1 MSLLFVLG
9 DVYIGYG
16 QHQSKIDAVLHA
28 ETRQIDVKHTLT
40 FKNSFDTPIK
50 ELYMTDWVSSYSS
63 PNTPLVKKF
72 LNEFNPNLY
81 IAKPKD
87 RGFTKIKNIK
97 SLAQGD
103 LIYYHLNDQ
112 EDILKIELKTP
123 LLPNESITL
132 NMDYVLKIQSDRF
145 TDYGVD
151 KKGNLA
157 LDAWYLTP
165 AVFDGTNW
173 KLYSNQNLDDLYAPA
188 VDTKLNITIPDSY
201 HLDTALNEVG
211 LIENNGSKV
220 IQLEGLSVKD
230 PKIFITSKPFNA
242 YEFDNLTIVTNA
254 NNKKIDKVKEKQY
267 LKRITEFLD
276 QNVAPYPKEKL
287 LLSSVELKKNTL
299 YGLTFLPDFLS
310 PFTKEFKHEITLA
323 ENIIR
328 KYLNEVLVLD
338 SRNEY
343 WLKSGFELL
352 LLMRYIDTYYPD
364 QKLLGKL
371 ADLWGIRKF
380 NFSKL
385 NYIEQYRLTYYQMMR
400 TGRDQALNT
409 KRENLINFNQL
420 HAAKFKAG
428 VSLMYLMAYLE
439 EEHTLNWI
447 QEFIN
452 LKQFQP
458 TSTSEFKSYLIQKT
472 DRNID
477 WFFDDFVTQS
487 FSSDYKFGKTNTD
500 KDSIYFTI
508 KNLRKGNYPLT
519 VSTLKEDKLL
529 NTEWLE
535 GFTAEE
541 NFSVANNGANQLVL
555 NYDHSVPEFN
565 RRNNWKRIDKAGLFN
580 KPLQLRFLRDV
591 EDPAKTQ
598 IYAIPIAEFQNIY
611 DGLKLGVNFNNRGLL
626 AKPFLYGIAPVYGL
640 ESKTITGFAKVIF
653 NIFHENTTLYR
664 TMFGLTVDR
673 SSFDYG
679 VFITKIQ
686 PYIQFEFR
694 EPNNLRSNA
703 AKKLTFRYFSIQKD
717 ESRSLLD
724 QNTTPPYN
732 VFNLRYLTLDNSI
745 NKFKKWLIDVQIANN
760 FGKLNTSY
768 EIRKRTPKDRHY
780 NLRLFA
786 GAFLYNSLPI
796 NENNFDFA
804 LDRPTDYLFE
814 YNYIG
819 QSESSGILAQQL
831 VVADGGFKSKIDPG
845 FANQWLT
852 TLNASASIWRYVQAF
867 GDVGLLKNKGQDVF
881 FAYDAGIRMDLITDY
896 FEIYFPVYSNL
907 GWEINQSNYAQKIRF
922 VFTTDFS
929 ALASLL
935 TRRWF

>member
-1 MSLLFVLG
+1 MPLFFVLG
-9 DVYIGYG
+9 GIHVGYG
-16 QHQSKIDAVLHA
+16 QHQTKIDAVLHA
-28 ETRQIDVKHTLT
+28 ETRQIDIKHTLT
-40 FKNSFDTPIK
+40 FKNSFDNPIK
-50 ELYMTDWVSSYSS
+50 ELYLTDWVSSYSN

-81 IAKPKD
+81 IAKSKN
-87 RGFTKIKNIK
+87 RGFTTIKSIKNSDQK
-97 SLAQGD
+97 D
-103 LIYYHLNDQ
+103 LDFYHLNDQ
-112 EDILKIELKTP
+112 EDILKIELKTA

-132 NMDYVLKIQSDRF
+132 DMDYVLNIQSDRY

-151 KKGNLA
+151 KKGNYA

-165 AVFDGTNW
+165 AVFDGENW
-173 KLYSNQNLDDLYAPA
+173 KLYSNQNLDDLYTPA
-188 VDTKLNITIPDSY
+188 VDTQLNITIPDTY
-201 HLDTALNEVG
+201 HLNTALNEVST
-211 LIENNGSKV
+211 IMNNGTKE
-220 IQLEGLSVKD
+220 IQLEGLGVKD
-230 PKIFITSKPFNA
+230 PKIYITSEPFKSYA
-242 YEFDNLTIVTNA
+242 LDDLTVITNA
-254 NNKKIDKVKEKQY
+254 NNKKIDKEKEKEY
-267 LKRITEFLD
+267 FVRITNFLD
-276 QNVAPYPKEKL
+276 QNIAPYPKEKL
-287 LLSSVELKKNTL
+287 LLSSIELKKNTL
-299 YGLTFLPDFLS
+299 YGLTFLPDLLS
-310 PFTKEFKHEITLA
+310 PFTREFKHEITLA
-323 ENIIR
+323 ENIIK
-328 KYLNEVLVLD
+328 KYINEVLVLD
-338 SRNEY
+338 TRNEY

-352 LLMRYIDTYYPD
+352 LLMRYIDTYYPE

-371 ADLWGIRKF
+371 ADVWGVRRF

-385 NYIEQYRLTYYQMMR
+385 KYTEQYRLTYYQMMR

-409 KRENLINFNQL
+409 KREALINFNQL

-428 VSLMYLMAYLE
+428 ISLMYLMAYLE

-458 TSTSEFKSYLIQKT
+458 TSTAEFRSYLTQKT
-472 DRNID
+472 DRNLD
-477 WFFDDFVTQS
+477 WFFDDFVTQP
-487 FSSDYKFGKTNTD
+487 FSSDYKFGATHTD
-500 KDSIYFTI
+500 KDSIHFTI
-508 KNLRKGNYPLT
+508 KNLRKGNYPVT
-519 VSTLKEDKLL
+519 ISALKEGEVL

-535 GFTAEE
+535 GFTAEQ
-541 NFSVANNGANQLVL
+541 NFSVANNGADQLVL
-555 NYDHSVPEFN
+555 NYDHSAPEFN
-565 RRNNWKRIDKAGLFN
+565 RRNNWKRIDKTGLFN

-653 NIFHENTTLYR
+653 NIFHEDTTLYR

-679 VFITKIQ
+679 AFITKIQ

-694 EPNNLRSNA
+694 ELNNLRSNA
-703 AKKLTFRYFSIQKD
+703 NRKLTFRYFSIQKD
-717 ESRSLLD
+717 KSRSLLD
-724 QNTTPPYN
+724 ENAIPPYN
-732 VFNLRYLTLDNSI
+732 VFNLRYLTLDNNI
-745 NKFKKWLIDVQIANN
+745 NKFKKWLIDIQIANN

-852 TLNASASIWRYVQAF
+852 TLNGSASIWRYVQAF
-867 GDVGLLKNKGQDVF
+867 GDVGLVKNKGQDVF
-881 FAYDAGIRMDLITDY
+881 FAYDTGIRMDLITDY

-929 ALASLL
+929 ALASLF

>member
-1 MSLLFVLG
+1 MPLFFVLG
-9 DVYIGYG
+9 GLHVGYG
-16 QHQSKIDAVLHA
+16 QHQAKIDAVLHPDVH
-28 ETRQIDVKHTLT
+28 QIDIQHKLT
-40 FKNSFDTPIK
+40 FKNNFEQPIH
-50 ELYMTDWVSSYSS
+50 ELYLTDWTSSYSS
-63 PNTPLVKKF
+63 PTTPLVKKF

-87 RGFTKIKNIK
+87 RGFTTINYIK
-97 SLAQGD
+97 SSDQID
-103 LIYYHLNDQ
+103 LNFYHLKNQ
-112 EDILKIELKTP
+112 EDILKIELEKA

-132 NMDYVLKIQSDRF
+132 DMDYVLKIQSDRY

-151 KKGNLA
+151 KKGNYA

-165 AVFDGTNW
+165 VVFDGNNW
-173 KLYSNQNLDDLYAPA
+173 KLYSNQNLDDLYTPA
-188 VDTKLNITIPDSY
+188 VDTQLNITIPDSY
-201 HLDTALNEVG
+201 HLNTALNEVG
-211 LIENNGSKV
+211 IIENNGSKV
-220 IQLEGLSVKD
+220 IQFEGLGAKD
-230 PKIFITSKPFNA
+230 PKIFITSEPFNA
-242 YEFDNLTIVTNA
+242 YTFDGLTIVTNA
-254 NNKKIDKVKEKQY
+254 NNKKIDKEKEKQY
-267 LKRITEFLD
+267 FKRITEFLD

-287 LLSSVELKKNTL
+287 LLSSIELKNNAL

-310 PFTKEFKHEITLA
+310 PFTTEFKYEITLA
-323 ENIIR
+323 ENIIK
-328 KYLNEVLVLD
+328 KYINEVLVLD
-338 SRNEY
+338 TRDEY

-371 ADLWGIRKF
+371 ADVWGIRRF

-385 NYIEQYRLTYYQMMR
+385 KYSEQYRLTYYQMMR
-400 TGRDQALNT
+400 TGRDQALDT
-409 KRENLINFNQL
+409 KKEDLINFNQL
-420 HAAKFKAG
+420 HVAKFKAG
-428 VSLMYLMAYLE
+428 ISLMYLMAYLE

-458 TSTSEFKSYLIQKT
+458 TSTAEFRSYLTQKT
-472 DRNID
+472 DRDLD
-477 WFFDDFVTQS
+477 WFFDDFVTQP
-487 FSSDYKFGKTNTD
+487 FSSDYKFSSTYSD
-500 KDSIYFTI
+500 KDSIHFTI
-508 KNLRKGNYPLT
+508 KNLRKGNYPVT
-519 VSTLKEDKLL
+519 ISALKDGEILS
-529 NTEWLE
+529 TEWMK
-535 GFTAEE
+535 GFKGKQK
-541 NFSVANNGANQLVL
+541 FSMANNGADQLVL
-555 NYDHSVPEFN
+555 NYDHSAPEFN
-565 RRNNWKRIDKAGLFN
+565 RRNNWKRIDKTGLFN

-640 ESKTITGFAKVIF
+640 ESKTITGFGKVIF
-653 NIFHENTTLYR
+653 NIFHEDTALYR

-679 VFITKIQ
+679 AFITKIQ

-694 EPNNLRSNA
+694 ELNNLRSNA
-703 AKKLTFRYFSIQKD
+703 SRKLTFRYFSIQKD
-717 ESRSLLD
+717 KSRSVLD
-724 QNTTPPYN
+724 ENNIPPYN
-732 VFNLRYLTLDNSI
+732 VFNFRYANLDNNI
-745 NKFKKWLIDVQIANN
+745 DKFKKWVFDLQFSND

-768 EIRKRTPKDRHY
+768 EIRKRTPKNRYY

-786 GAFLYNSLPI
+786 GTFLYNTLPI
-796 NENNFDFA
+796 DENNFDFA

-852 TLNASASIWRYVQAF
+852 TLNGSASIWRYVQAY
-867 GDVGLLKNKGQDVF
+867 GDVGLVKNKGQDVF
-881 FAYDAGIRMDLITDY
+881 FAYDTGIRMDLITDY
-896 FEIYFPVYSNL
+896 FEVYFPMYSNL
-907 GWEINQSNYAQKIRF
+907 GWEIDQSNYPQKIRF

-929 ALASLL
+929 ALASLF